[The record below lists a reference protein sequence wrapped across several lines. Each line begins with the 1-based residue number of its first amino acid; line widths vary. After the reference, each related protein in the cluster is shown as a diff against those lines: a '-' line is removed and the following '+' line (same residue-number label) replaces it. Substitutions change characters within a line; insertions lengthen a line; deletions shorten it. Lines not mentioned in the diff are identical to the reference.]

1 MKPILIV
8 SVLLASLFIIKTQF
22 FKSSEKMT
30 YEEAKR
36 LSKETHKSIILNL
49 TADNCQFCTKMN
61 REVLEQVDVK
71 NFLDKHFILVSI
83 NVDKEP
89 IPLGIQRDITPTFV
103 FVNEHEEIHSTLV
116 GAWNKKDFMDLLNN
130 RI

>member
-8 SVLLASLFIIKTQF
+8 SVLLVSLFIIKTQF

-49 TADNCQFCTKMN
+49 TADNCHFCIKMN
-61 REVLEQVDVK
+61 REVLEQVDVQ

-103 FVNEHEEIHSTLV
+103 FVNENEEIFSTLV